1 MTTNQVEELY
11 PEGLCTELYGLP
23 DDDIRKIIARAV
35 YAQLAGDFSEA
46 HPRDAIEDVRF
57 TDDPRVVDVST
68 CGHGY
73 TALGK
78 PVRRGNQIFP
88 IGTII
93 GEEDGGVDPVWVQ
106 ALGWKSRYGKN
117 VEPSGD
123 Y

>member
-1 MTTNQVEELY
+1 MTSNQAEESY
-11 PEGLCTELYGLP
+11 PEGLCRELYELP

-35 YAQLAGDFSEA
+35 YAQLAG

-93 GEEDGGVDPVWVQ
+93 GEEDEGVAPVWVQ

-117 VEPSGD
+117 VD